1 MVRCFQKSELNF
13 YCRKWGQAIPP
24 GCSASSSTFE
34 LHPNSSF
41 HFSTFLWSFS
51 NPNLQFSTLLLPKL
65 PFYHF
70 HIYGI
75 CARISSCAKI
85 LCTILINHP
94 VPNSFQMFFFAPQN
108 CVLCLF
114 LNIFP
119 VLYSGKGLPWI
130 AWNLQSISTLPF
142 RGWSQTKCFVHLC
155 ESVST
160 LM

>member
-1 MVRCFQKSELNF
+1 MTSETPWLLLSFIFNF
-13 YCRKWGQAIPP
+13 WTLIQ
-24 GCSASSSTFE
+24 
-34 LHPNSSF
+34 
-41 HFSTFLWSFS
+41 
-51 NPNLQFSTLLLPKL
+51 TLLFTFQHFFDLPPTQIYNF
-65 PFYHF
+65 PFF
-70 HIYGI
+70 FFLNSFLELYGI
-75 CARISSCAKI
+75 FYYFSIFRTIWNVRTYFFTCAKI
-85 LCTILINHP
+85 PWTTKVTMVFNHP